1 MSVKADVST
10 IEWGIAAERDNLS
23 QDQIMS
29 GKLGGFKALTDMA
42 ACLLPLLTALDWE
55 GSQRSLSEALPHF
68 ADELDL
74 TDLLNVVGKLGF
86 RSERIEI
93 RLHELDP
100 RILPCLFLPK
110 KGKAFV
116 VMGREGNM
124 LDIFNTETEAAEKLE
139 ASKLSG
145 DAYVFLPLGSDE
157 NVKQNISKG
166 YISNI
171 FSRFRGL
178 ILRTLMISM
187 VGNILA
193 LATPLFIMAV
203 YDKYVATGS
212 NSMLW
217 MMIAGVAIALLGDF
231 FLKGLKS
238 KTIAYIGGRLDHII
252 GRAIFRKLMFLP
264 PSYTEMSNTSSQIS
278 RLRDFETVRD
288 FFAGPIASTV
298 FEAPF
303 AIIFVIT
310 MTFLGGTLVLVPLGT
325 LIIFAIMLRIMLPIL
340 RERVAEA
347 SRASTKKHEF
357 ITEAISKR
365 NALQDCGAEGVWAER
380 YRHMSAEAS
389 MKNFRSAQFSSVCM
403 SVAQGVIVA
412 SGLATL
418 TCGVFKVIGGS
429 MSVGGLLAS
438 MIMVWWILR
447 PIQIAFVGMTQLEQV
462 RSSMKQIDALMGL
475 KAERD
480 EGQMEGYFPRL
491 KGHIVFNRVSM
502 RYTADTDPAVVGV
515 NFEAKPGEIV
525 ALIGPNGCGKSS
537 LLKMLLGM
545 YGPQA
550 GSITVDDVDIRQ
562 MDPILLRQS
571 IAYVPQSNEV
581 FFGTIAQNMRLSDPT
596 ASDEELEWA
605 LREANAWDDMQALPE
620 KLMTRIGDA
629 RTDLI
634 SDNLIQR
641 MSLARAYL
649 RRPPILLLD
658 EPANGL
664 DFESDSAFMDTLK
677 RIKGHST
684 VLMVTHRPSH
694 LKIADKIIYLDG
706 GVVRMAGPAQQVLER
721 LPQGVF

>member
-1 MSVKADVST
+1 MSVQANAQN
-10 IEWGIAAERDNLS
+10 IEWGTVAERDNLS

-29 GKLGGFKALTDMA
+29 GKLGGFKAVTDMA
-42 ACLLPLLTALDWE
+42 ACLLPLLNSLDWE
-55 GSQRSLSEALPHF
+55 GSQRTLSEALPHF

-74 TDLLNVVGKLGF
+74 TDLLNVIGKLGY
-86 RSERIEI
+86 RSERIKI
-93 RLHELDP
+93 HLHEIDV

-110 KGKAFV
+110 KGNAFV
-116 VMGREGNM
+116 VMGRVDNM
-124 LDIFNTETEAAEKLE
+124 FTVFNTETETVEMQE
-139 ASKLSG
+139 ASKLYG
-145 DAYVFLPLGSDE
+145 DVYVFLPLD
-157 NVKQNISKG
+157 QNKTNKEYASKG
-166 YISNI
+166 YISSI

-178 ILRTLMISM
+178 ILRTLLISM
-187 VGNILA
+187 VGNVLA

-217 MMIAGVAIALLGDF
+217 MMIAGVSIALLGDF

-238 KTIAYIGGRLDHII
+238 RMIAYIGGRLDHII

-303 AIIFVIT
+303 AIIFVIA
-310 MTFLGGTLVLVPLGT
+310 MAFLGGTLVLVPLGT
-325 LIIFAIMLRIMLPIL
+325 LVIFAIMLRIMMPIL
-340 RERVAEA
+340 SESVAEA
-347 SRASTKKHEF
+347 SRASSERHEF

-365 NALQDCGAEGVWAER
+365 NALHDCGAEGIWAER

-389 MKNFRSAQFSSVCM
+389 MKNFRSAQVSSICM
-403 SVAQGVIVA
+403 SIAQGLIVA
-412 SGLATL
+412 AGLATL
-418 TCGVFKVIGGS
+418 TYGVFKVIGGD

-447 PIQIAFVGMTQLEQV
+447 PVQIAFVGMTQLEQV
-462 RSSMKQIDALMGL
+462 RSSIKQIDALMGL

-480 EGQMEGYFPRL
+480 EGQTEGYFPSF
-491 KGHIVFNRVSM
+491 KGHVVFNRVSM

-537 LLKMLLGM
+537 LIKMLMGM
-545 YGPQA
+545 YLPQA

-562 MDPILLRQS
+562 MDPILLRQT
-571 IAYVPQSNEV
+571 IAYVPQNNEV
-581 FFGTIAQNMRLSDPT
+581 FFGTIAQNIRLSDPT

-605 LREANAWDDMQALPE
+605 LREADAWDDIQALPD
-620 KLMTRIGDA
+620 KLMTRIGDE

-634 SDNLIQR
+634 PDNLIQR
-641 MSLARAYL
+641 ISLARAYL

-664 DFESDSAFMDTLK
+664 DFESDRAFMKTLE

-706 GVVRMAGPAQQVLER
+706 GVVRMAGPAQQVLDR

>member
-1 MSVKADVST
+1 MSVQANAQN
-10 IEWGIAAERDNLS
+10 IEWGTVAERDKLS

-29 GKLGGFKALTDMA
+29 GKLGGFKAVTDMA
-42 ACLLPLLTALDWE
+42 ACLLPLLNSLDWE
-55 GSQRSLSEALPHF
+55 GSQRTLSEALPHF

-74 TDLLNVVGKLGF
+74 TDLLNIIGKLGY
-86 RSERIEI
+86 RSERIKI
-93 RLHELDP
+93 HLHEIDV

-110 KGKAFV
+110 KGNAFV
-116 VMGREGNM
+116 VMGRVDNM
-124 LDIFNTETEAAEKLE
+124 FTVFNTETETVEMQE
-139 ASKLSG
+139 ASKLYG
-145 DAYVFLPLGSDE
+145 DVYVFLPLD
-157 NVKQNISKG
+157 QNKTNKEYASKG
-166 YISNI
+166 YISSI

-178 ILRTLMISM
+178 ILRTLLISM
-187 VGNILA
+187 VGNLLA

-217 MMIAGVAIALLGDF
+217 MMIAGVSIALLGDF

-238 KTIAYIGGRLDHII
+238 RMIAYIGGRLDHII

-303 AIIFVIT
+303 AIIFVIA
-310 MTFLGGTLVLVPLGT
+310 MAFLGGTLVLVPLGT
-325 LIIFAIMLRIMLPIL
+325 LVIFAIMLRIMMPIL
-340 RERVAEA
+340 SESVAEA
-347 SRASTKKHEF
+347 SRASSERHEF

-365 NALQDCGAEGVWAER
+365 NALHDCGAEGIWAER

-389 MKNFRSAQFSSVCM
+389 MKNFRSAQVSSICM
-403 SVAQGVIVA
+403 SIAQGLIVA
-412 SGLATL
+412 AGLATL
-418 TCGVFKVIGGS
+418 TYGVFKVIGGD

-447 PIQIAFVGMTQLEQV
+447 PVQIAFVGMTQLEQV
-462 RSSMKQIDALMGL
+462 RSSIKQIDALMGL

-480 EGQMEGYFPRL
+480 EGQTEGYFPSF
-491 KGHIVFNRVSM
+491 KGHVVFNRVSM

-537 LLKMLLGM
+537 LIKMLMGM
-545 YGPQA
+545 YLPQA

-562 MDPILLRQS
+562 MDPILLRQT
-571 IAYVPQSNEV
+571 IAYVPQNNEV
-581 FFGTIAQNMRLSDPT
+581 FFGTIAQNIRLSDPT

-605 LREANAWDDMQALPE
+605 LREADAWDDIQALPD
-620 KLMTRIGDA
+620 KLMTRIGDE

-634 SDNLIQR
+634 PDNLIQR
-641 MSLARAYL
+641 ISLARAYL

-664 DFESDSAFMDTLK
+664 DFESDRAFMKTLE

-706 GVVRMAGPAQQVLER
+706 GVVRMAGPAQQVLDR